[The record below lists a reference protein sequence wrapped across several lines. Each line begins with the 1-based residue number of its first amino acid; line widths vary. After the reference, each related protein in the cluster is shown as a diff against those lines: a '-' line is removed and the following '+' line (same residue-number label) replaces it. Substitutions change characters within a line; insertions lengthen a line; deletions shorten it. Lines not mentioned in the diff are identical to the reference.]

1 MNMNELNPSEVTH
14 LLKRFPPFELSYETI
29 SHKKVQSEYN
39 LGIYIPIGKKYFIW
53 FSFYGKQDV
62 IFLMELNKEK
72 KITKVHWIENT
83 FQETLSLGAIFY
95 GTFLEK
101 GGEPEKISTFLIED
115 IFYYKGI
122 FLKNIIFS
130 EKLGFIY
137 DYLKLYTDKTPIIHM
152 VLPKIWFREPDS
164 EPLEK
169 DKPSYPVHH
178 IQYRCLSRILPYVN
192 IKQSILPLQN
202 QKMENPQKNIDFSVI
217 FRPDF
222 SKPQYKYPTV
232 FQVSADIQ
240 FDIYHLYAFG
250 KNSASVYYNIAYI
263 PNLKTSIF
271 MNGIFRNIR
280 ENQNLDL
287 IEESDDEEDFENIR
301 EDKYVDLNKTVLI
314 ECMFH
319 QKFKKW
325 VPVRVVNKGER
336 IIHISRL

>member
-1 MNMNELNPSEVTH
+1 
-14 LLKRFPPFELSYETI
+14 
-29 SHKKVQSEYN
+29 
-39 LGIYIPIGKKYFIW
+39 
-53 FSFYGKQDV
+53 
-62 IFLMELNKEK
+62 
-72 KITKVHWIENT
+72 
-83 FQETLSLGAIFY
+83 
-95 GTFLEK
+95 
-101 GGEPEKISTFLIED
+101 
-115 IFYYKGI
+115 
-122 FLKNIIFS
+122 
-130 EKLGFIY
+130 
-137 DYLKLYTDKTPIIHM
+137 
-152 VLPKIWFREPDS
+152 
-164 EPLEK
+164 
-169 DKPSYPVHH
+169 
-178 IQYRCLSRILPYVN
+178 LPYIN
-192 IKQSILPLQN
+192 IKQNILPLQN

-325 VPVRVVNKGER
+325 VPVRVVPKGER